1 MAESDYYDTPKPAE
15 DHTKPGWS
23 YQTQSYGPNSDS
35 SPGWNYSPAVA
46 MAAQQAADA
55 DYLAKYRDTTI
66 TAKNGPMAGQEIR
79 PIFTEGARYG
89 GKESGDDSLAAK
101 KISGYGFMPNGEH
114 NYFYDTAGNFLFD
127 DGNTTARFNRGM
139 ATGLGL
145 FLGAGALNAGGFL
158 GGAAS
163 SGAALT
169 PEALAASN
177 LAVYPTSGIVGAVPA
192 TAATGLGGLTAAE
205 IYALTPSQLAA
216 YAPAGVATAALTP
229 AEILA
234 SDLSVYPTSG
244 IVGSVPATATTGLGG
259 LTAAEIN
266 ALTPAQ
272 LAQYAPA
279 AAGTAASG
287 LPSLSSAASAIGKGV
302 SALKALAGS
311 GGGGG
316 GGGTGTATA
325 GGGLGYASFPGV
337 SGALALGQMG
347 GSGRMGYD
355 NNLDQLALAPDPYLP
370 FSGGSP
376 LYPVSSQQPPMYAA
390 SGGHI
395 QHFDEGGTPKPS
407 INDTDI
413 FKAIAN
419 LPTGFE
425 GKMPS
430 LNPAPLR
437 MGQQMGASTPPKIL
451 AQLANTLKNRGFTF
465 ADGGQPDDHKHP
477 HYDGTP
483 VFRTGGL
490 EGLGGKYVEGKGD
503 GTSDDITA
511 MLANGE
517 YVFSADVV
525 SALGNGSN
533 KAGAQELDRMTKAI
547 RARAR
552 SAPPDKLP
560 PDAKSPLEYLKS
572 LKGKKHG

>member
-1 MAESDYYDTPKPAE
+1 MALNDSFETPTGGPAV
-15 DHTKPGWS
+15 DHTAPGW
-23 YQTQSYGPNSDS
+23 YMSDAGGREGNGI
-35 SPGWNYSPAVA
+35 GWNYDPTAA
-46 MAAQQAADA
+46 LAAQQATDQA
-55 DYLAKYRDTTI
+55 YWLKNKDTTI
-66 TAKNGPMAGQEIR
+66 KAKNGPAAGMDI
-79 PIFTEGARYG
+79 
-89 GKESGDDSLAAK
+89 
-101 KISGYGFMPNGEH
+101 MPNFTSGATSGGREGNYDITPMTIGTYGRKIDGN
-114 NYFYDTAGNFLFD
+114 NYFYNT
-127 DGNTTARFNRGM
+127 DGTYKMTGASDAAIKSGQNMALLGM
-139 ATGLGL
+139 LGM
-145 FLGAGALNAGGFL
+145 GAGAFL
-158 GGAAS
+158 GGAGGLSGLFGGGGA
-163 SGAALT
+163 GAAD
-169 PEALAASN
+169 ALAASEM
-177 LAVYPTSGIVGAVPA
+177 AAYPTAGIVGAIPA
-192 TAATGLGGLTAAE
+192 AATTGLGGLTAAE
-205 IYALTPSQLAA
+205 IYALTP
-216 YAPAGVATAALTP
+216 
-229 AEILA
+229 
-234 SDLSVYPTSG
+234 
-244 IVGSVPATATTGLGG
+244 
-259 LTAAEIN
+259 
-266 ALTPAQ
+266 AQ
-272 LAQYAPA
+272 LAEYAPA

-287 LPSLSSAASAIGKGV
+287 LPSLSSAASA
-302 SALKALAGS
+302 AQKALAAYKAVTGATGS
-311 GGGGG
+311 GSGTGTGTGTGTGGGGV
-316 GGGTGTATA
+316 A
-325 GGGLGYASFPGV
+325 YPSFPGV
-337 SGALALGQMG
+337 SGSLALGNMG
-347 GSGRMGYD
+347 GSNKMGYD

-376 LYPVSSQQPPMYAA
+376 VYPVSTQQPSMYAA

-395 QHFDEGGTPKPS
+395 QHFDGGGTPKPS
-407 INDTDI
+407 TDDTDI

-437 MGQQMGASTPPKIL
+437 MGQMGSPTPPKIL

-465 ADGGQPDDHKHP
+465 ADGGQPNDHKHP

-533 KAGAQELDRMTKAI
+533 KAGAEELDRMTKAI

-572 LKGKKHG
+572 SKGKKHG